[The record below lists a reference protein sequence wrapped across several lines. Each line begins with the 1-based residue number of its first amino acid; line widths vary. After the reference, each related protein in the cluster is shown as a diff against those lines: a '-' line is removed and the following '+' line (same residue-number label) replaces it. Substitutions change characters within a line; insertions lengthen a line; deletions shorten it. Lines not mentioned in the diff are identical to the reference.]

1 MILLQ
6 TSKLTKLY
14 SGTPI
19 LENVQFEVKKGERIA
34 VVGRNG
40 AGKSTL
46 LKMIADE
53 IDYDSGEIH
62 KPQSV
67 ILGYF
72 AQSSH
77 INSNDTIYNE
87 MLKVFQKT
95 IMLKGQL
102 EALSLKMAEED
113 PTSENYLKIIDQYQQ
128 LNHQFEL
135 MSGYTYESEINN
147 ILNRFK
153 FNEIGFDQKISNL
166 SGGQKTRL
174 ALAKLLLQKPDL
186 LILDEP
192 TNHLDID
199 TIEWLEGYLKK
210 YPGAVVIVSHDRYFL
225 DQIAT
230 TVYEIE
236 YRKCTKYK
244 GNYSD
249 YMDQKA
255 ISYAALM
262 KQYEKQQ
269 KEISKM
275 EDFISR
281 NIVRASTTKRAQSR
295 RKLLDKMERIEMP
308 KLNDKSIG
316 ITFEI
321 DRRSGNDVLKV
332 ENVAV
337 GYDDNKPISDHLD
350 FHINRLER
358 VALIGPNGIGK
369 STILKTIAGDLPP
382 LEGDIFYGKSLDMG
396 YFDQEQANLT
406 SNNTVLNEVWNVF
419 PNRLEKDIRTL
430 LGNFLFTGD
439 DVFKT
444 VHQLSG
450 GEKVRL
456 TLCKLMLQRNNF
468 LLLDEPTNHLDI
480 DSKEMLELSLEDYEG
495 TLFFISHDR
504 YFIDKIATRILE
516 VTPHGVVSYL
526 GNYSDYIEKKRLIN
540 EQMASQQN
548 EMANSSTNS
557 ITDYQKQKEQRR
569 LEQQRKRQ
577 LEDIENKINAYE
589 EELAYKKAEL
599 FQEEVYLDSQKSAL
613 VQSRIEELEE
623 LLLEAMDTWESLA
636 QID

>member
-46 LKMIADE
+46 LKIIADE
-53 IDYDSGEIH
+53 IDFDNGEIH

-67 ILGYF
+67 ALGYF

-77 INSNDTIYNE
+77 VNSDDTIYNE
-87 MLKVFQKT
+87 MLKVFAET
-95 IMLKGQL
+95 IKLKGQL
-102 EALSLKMAEED
+102 EELSIKMAEED
-113 PTSENYLKIIDQYQQ
+113 PSSEQYLKIIEHYQN
-128 LNHQFEL
+128 LNHRFEL

-174 ALAKLLLQKPDL
+174 ALAKLLLQKPDV

-210 YPGAVVIVSHDRYFL
+210 YSGAVVIVSHDRYFI

-255 ISYAALM
+255 VAYASLM

-295 RKLLDKMERIEMP
+295 RKLLDKMERIEVP
-308 KLNDKSIG
+308 KINDKSIG

-332 ENVAV
+332 EDLTV
-337 GYDDNKPISDHLD
+337 GYPDQVISNHLD
-350 FHINRLER
+350 FHINRLDR

-369 STILKTIAGDLPP
+369 STILKTVAGDLPKISG
-382 LEGDIFYGKSLDMG
+382 EIYYGKSLDMG

-406 SNNTVLNEVWNVF
+406 SNNTVLNEVWNHF
-419 PNRLEKDIRTL
+419 PTRLEKDIRTL

-444 VHQLSG
+444 VNQLSG

-456 TLCKLMLQRNNF
+456 TLCKLMLQKNNF

-495 TLFFISHDR
+495 TVFFISHDR

-526 GNYSDYIEKKRLIN
+526 GNYSDYIEKKQQLAELEAAKLA
-540 EQMASQQN
+540 EQSELAT
-548 EMANSSTNS
+548 ANNV
-557 ITDYQKQKEQRR
+557 TDYQKQKEQRR

-577 LEDIENKINAYE
+577 LEDTEAKIAAYE
-589 EELAYKKAEL
+589 EELEYKKAEL
-599 FQEEVYLDSQKSAL
+599 FQEEVYLDSQKSAQ
-613 VQSRIEELEE
+613 VQARIEELEE
-623 LLLEAMDTWESLA
+623 LIMEAMEVWEELSLS
-636 QID
+636 

>member
-53 IDYDSGEIH
+53 IDFDGGEIH

-67 ILGYF
+67 VLGYF

-77 INSNDTIYNE
+77 VNSDDTIYNE
-87 MLKVFQKT
+87 MLKVFEET
-95 IMLKGQL
+95 IKLKGQL
-102 EALSLKMAEED
+102 EELSIKMAEED
-113 PTSENYLKIIDQYQQ
+113 PNSEQYLKIIEHYQN
-128 LNHQFEL
+128 LNHRFEL

-174 ALAKLLLQKPDL
+174 ALAKLLLQKPDV

-210 YPGAVVIVSHDRYFL
+210 YSGAVVIVSHDRYFI

-255 ISYAALM
+255 VSYASLM
-262 KQYEKQQ
+262 NQYEKQQ

-295 RKLLDKMERIEMP
+295 RKLLDKMERIEIP
-308 KLNDKSIG
+308 KINDKSIG

-332 ENVAV
+332 EDLTV
-337 GYDDNKPISDHLD
+337 GYEDQVISNHLD
-350 FHINRLER
+350 FHLNRLDR

-369 STILKTIAGDLPP
+369 STILKTVAGDLPKISG
-382 LEGDIFYGKSLDMG
+382 EIYYGKSLDMG

-406 SNNTVLNEVWNVF
+406 SNNTVLNEVWNCF
-419 PNRLEKDIRTL
+419 PTRLEKDIRTL

-444 VHQLSG
+444 VNQLSG

-456 TLCKLMLQRNNF
+456 TLCKLMLEKNNF

-495 TLFFISHDR
+495 TVFFISHDR

-516 VTPHGVVSYL
+516 VTPEGVVSYL
-526 GNYSDYIEKKRLIN
+526 GNYSDYIEKKQQLAELEAAKLA
-540 EQMASQQN
+540 EQSN
-548 EMANSSTNS
+548 VDTSNN

-577 LEDIENKINAYE
+577 LEETETKIAMYE
-589 EELAYKKAEL
+589 EELEYKKAEL
-599 FQEEVYLDSQKSAL
+599 FQEEVYLDSQKSAQ
-613 VQSRIEELEE
+613 VQARIEELEQ
-623 LLLEAMDTWESLA
+623 LIMEAMEIWEELSLS
-636 QID
+636 

>member
-53 IDYDSGEIH
+53 IDFDSGEIH

-67 ILGYF
+67 VLGYF

-77 INSNDTIYNE
+77 VNSNDTIYNE
-87 MLKVFQKT
+87 MLSVFAET
-95 IMLKGQL
+95 IKLKGQL
-102 EALSLKMAEED
+102 EELSLKMAEED
-113 PTSENYLKIIDQYQQ
+113 PSSEQYLRIIEQYQN
-128 LNHQFEL
+128 LNHRFEL

-174 ALAKLLLQKPDL
+174 ALAKLLLQKPDV

-210 YPGAVVIVSHDRYFL
+210 YSGAVVIVSHDRYFI

-255 ISYAALM
+255 VSYASLM

-275 EDFISR
+275 EDVISR

-295 RKLLDKMERIEMP
+295 RKLLDKMERIEIP
-308 KLNDKSIG
+308 KINDKSIG

-332 ENVAV
+332 EDLTV
-337 GYDDNKPISDHLD
+337 GYPDQIISDHLD
-350 FHINRLER
+350 FQINRLDR

-369 STILKTIAGDLPP
+369 STILKTVAGDLPK
-382 LEGDIFYGKSLDMG
+382 LGGEVYYGKSLDMG

-406 SNNTVLNEVWNVF
+406 SNNTVLNEVWNYF
-419 PNRLEKDIRTL
+419 PTRLEKDIRTL

-444 VHQLSG
+444 VNQLSG

-456 TLCKLMLQRNNF
+456 TLCKLMLQKNNF

-480 DSKEMLELSLEDYEG
+480 DSTEMLELSLEDYEG
-495 TLFFISHDR
+495 TVFFISHDR

-526 GNYSDYIEKKRLIN
+526 GNYSDYMEKKQQLAELEAAKLDEKTN
-540 EQMASQQN
+540 ETT
-548 EMANSSTNS
+548 TNNV
-557 ITDYQKQKEQRR
+557 TDYQKQKEQRR

-577 LEDIENKINAYE
+577 LEDIESKIAAYE
-589 EELAYKKAEL
+589 EELEYKKAEL
-599 FQEEVYLDSQKSAL
+599 FQEEVYLDTQKSAQ
-613 VQSRIEELEE
+613 VQARIEELEE
-623 LLLEAMDTWESLA
+623 LIMESMEPWEE
-636 QID
+636 

>member
-53 IDYDSGEIH
+53 IDFDSGEIH

-67 ILGYF
+67 VLGYF

-77 INSNDTIYNE
+77 VNSNDTIYNE
-87 MLKVFQKT
+87 MLSVFAET
-95 IMLKGQL
+95 IKLKGQL
-102 EALSLKMAEED
+102 EELSLKMAEED
-113 PTSENYLKIIDQYQQ
+113 PSSEQYLRIIEQYQN
-128 LNHQFEL
+128 LNHRFEL

-174 ALAKLLLQKPDL
+174 ALAKLLLQKPDV

-210 YPGAVVIVSHDRYFL
+210 YSGAVVIVSHDRYFI

-255 ISYAALM
+255 VSYASLM

-295 RKLLDKMERIEMP
+295 RKLLDKMERIEIP
-308 KLNDKSIG
+308 KINDKSIG

-332 ENVAV
+332 EDLTV
-337 GYDDNKPISDHLD
+337 GYPDQIISDHLD
-350 FHINRLER
+350 FQINRLDR

-369 STILKTIAGDLPP
+369 STILKTVAGDLPK
-382 LEGDIFYGKSLDMG
+382 LGGEVYYGKSLDMG

-406 SNNTVLNEVWNVF
+406 SNNTVLNEVWNYF
-419 PNRLEKDIRTL
+419 PTRLEKDIRTL

-444 VHQLSG
+444 VNQLSG

-456 TLCKLMLQRNNF
+456 TLCKLMLQKNNF

-495 TLFFISHDR
+495 TVFFISHDR

-526 GNYSDYIEKKRLIN
+526 GNYSDYMEKK
-540 EQMASQQN
+540 QQLAELEAAKLAEESN
-548 EMANSSTNS
+548 TTTTNNV
-557 ITDYQKQKEQRR
+557 TDYQKQKEQRR

-577 LEDIENKINAYE
+577 LEDIESKIAAYE
-589 EELAYKKAEL
+589 EELEYKKAEL
-599 FQEEVYLDSQKSAL
+599 FQEEVYLDTQKSAQ
-613 VQSRIEELEE
+613 VQARIEELEE
-623 LLLEAMDTWESLA
+623 LIMESMETWEELSLS
-636 QID
+636 

>member
-53 IDYDSGEIH
+53 IDFDSGEIH

-77 INSNDTIYNE
+77 VNSDDTIYNE
-87 MLKVFQKT
+87 MLKVFSKT
-95 IMLKGQL
+95 LQLKKQL
-102 EALSLKMAEED
+102 EELSLKMAEID
-113 PTSENYLKIIDQYQQ
+113 PTTEAYLKIIEQYQNM
-128 LNHQFEL
+128 NHQFEL
-135 MSGYTYESEINN
+135 MSGYTYEAEINN

-174 ALAKLLLQKPDL
+174 ALAKLLLQKPDI

-210 YPGAVVIVSHDRYFL
+210 YSGAVVIVSHDRFFI

-230 TVYEIE
+230 TIYEIE

-249 YMDQKA
+249 YIDQKA
-255 ISYAALM
+255 VAYSSLM

-281 NIVRASTTKRAQSR
+281 NIVRASTTKQAQSR
-295 RKLLDKMERIEMP
+295 RKKLEKMERIEIP
-308 KLNDKSIG
+308 KINDKSIG

-332 ENVAV
+332 ENLSV
-337 GYDDNKPISDHLD
+337 GYDNQVITDDLN
-350 FHINRLER
+350 FQINRLDR

-369 STILKTIAGDLPP
+369 STILKTVAQTLPP
-382 LEGDIFYGKSLDMG
+382 LKGDIYYGKSLDMG
-396 YFDQEQANLT
+396 YFDQEQANLN
-406 SNNTVLNEVWNVF
+406 SSNTVLNEVWNCF
-419 PNRLEKDIRTL
+419 PGRLEKDIRTL

-444 VHQLSG
+444 VNQLSG

-456 TLCKLMLQRNNF
+456 TLCKLMLEKNNF

-495 TLFFISHDR
+495 TVFFISHDR
-504 YFIDKIATRILE
+504 YFIDKIATRVLE
-516 VTPHGVVSYL
+516 VTPHGVTSYI
-526 GNYSDYIEKKRLIN
+526 GNYSDYTEKK
-540 EQMASQQN
+540 QQLA
-548 EMANSSTNS
+548 EKEAALQAENSKKNDEPT

-577 LEDIENKINAYE
+577 LEDIETKISEYE
-589 EELAYKKAEL
+589 EELAYNQAEL
-599 FQEEVYLDSQKSAL
+599 FKEEVYLDTQKSAE
-613 VQSRIEELEE
+613 VQSRIEELEQ
-623 LLLEAMDTWESLA
+623 LLADAMETWESLA
-636 QID
+636 

>member
-53 IDYDSGEIH
+53 IDFDSGEIH

-67 ILGYF
+67 VLGYF
-72 AQSSH
+72 AQSTH

-87 MLKVFQKT
+87 MLKVFSET
-95 IMLKGQL
+95 IKLKGQL
-102 EALSLKMAEED
+102 EELSIKMSEED
-113 PTSENYLKIIDQYQQ
+113 PSSEQYLRIIEQYQN
-128 LNHQFEL
+128 LNHRFEL

-174 ALAKLLLQKPDL
+174 ALAKLLLQKPDV

-210 YPGAVVIVSHDRYFL
+210 YSGAVVIVSHDRYFI

-230 TVYEIE
+230 TIYEIE

-255 ISYAALM
+255 ISYASLM

-295 RKLLDKMERIEMP
+295 RKLLDKMERIEIP
-308 KLNDKSIG
+308 KINDKSIG

-321 DRRSGNDVLKV
+321 DRRSGNDVLKA
-332 ENVAV
+332 ENLTV
-337 GYDDNKPISDHLD
+337 GYSEQVISDHLD
-350 FHINRLER
+350 FQINRLDR

-369 STILKTIAGDLPP
+369 STILKTVAGELPQ
-382 LEGDIFYGKSLDMG
+382 LGGEIFYGKSLDMG
-396 YFDQEQANLT
+396 YFDQEQANLNS
-406 SNNTVLNEVWNVF
+406 SNNVLNEVWNYF
-419 PNRLEKDIRTL
+419 PTRLEKDIRTL

-444 VHQLSG
+444 VNQLSG

-456 TLCKLMLQRNNF
+456 TLCKLMLQKNNF

-495 TLFFISHDR
+495 TVFFISHDR

-526 GNYSDYIEKKRLIN
+526 GNYSDYIEKK
-540 EQMASQQN
+540 QQLAEIEAAKLAEESKTTTVN
-548 EMANSSTNS
+548 NV
-557 ITDYQKQKEQRR
+557 TDYQKQKEQRR

-577 LEDIENKINAYE
+577 IEDIETKIAAYE
-589 EELAYKKAEL
+589 EELEYKKAEL
-599 FQEEVYLDSQKSAL
+599 FQEEVYLDTQKSAQ
-613 VQSRIEELEE
+613 VQARIEELEE
-623 LLLEAMDTWESLA
+623 LLMEAMETWEELSLS
-636 QID
+636 

>member
-53 IDYDSGEIH
+53 IDFDSGEIH

-67 ILGYF
+67 VLGYF

-77 INSNDTIYNE
+77 VNSNDTIYNE
-87 MLKVFQKT
+87 MLSVFAET
-95 IMLKGQL
+95 IKLKGQL
-102 EALSLKMAEED
+102 EELSLKMAEED
-113 PTSENYLKIIDQYQQ
+113 PSSEQYLRIIEQYQN
-128 LNHQFEL
+128 LNHRFEL

-174 ALAKLLLQKPDL
+174 ALAKLLLQKPDV

-210 YPGAVVIVSHDRYFL
+210 YSGAVVIVSHDRYFI

-249 YMDQKA
+249 YIDQKA
-255 ISYAALM
+255 VSYASLM

-295 RKLLDKMERIEMP
+295 RKLLDKMERIEIP
-308 KLNDKSIG
+308 KINDKSIG

-332 ENVAV
+332 EDLTV
-337 GYDDNKPISDHLD
+337 GYPDQIISDHLD
-350 FHINRLER
+350 FQINRLDR

-369 STILKTIAGDLPP
+369 STILKTVAGDLPK
-382 LEGDIFYGKSLDMG
+382 LGGEVYYGKSLDMG

-406 SNNTVLNEVWNVF
+406 SNNTVLNEVWNYF
-419 PNRLEKDIRTL
+419 PTRLEKDIRTL

-444 VHQLSG
+444 VNQLSG

-456 TLCKLMLQRNNF
+456 TLCKLMLQKNNF

-495 TLFFISHDR
+495 TVFFISHDR

-526 GNYSDYIEKKRLIN
+526 GNYSDYIEKK
-540 EQMASQQN
+540 QQLAELEAAKLAEESN
-548 EMANSSTNS
+548 TTTTNNV
-557 ITDYQKQKEQRR
+557 TDYQKQKEQRR

-577 LEDIENKINAYE
+577 LEDIESKIAAYE
-589 EELAYKKAEL
+589 EELEYKKAEL
-599 FQEEVYLDSQKSAL
+599 FQEEVYLDTQKSAQ
-613 VQSRIEELEE
+613 VQARIEELEE
-623 LLLEAMDTWESLA
+623 LIMESMETWEELSLS
-636 QID
+636 

>member
-53 IDYDSGEIH
+53 IDFDSGEIH

-77 INSNDTIYNE
+77 VNSDDTIYNE
-87 MLKVFQKT
+87 MLKVFSKT
-95 IMLKGQL
+95 LQLKKQL
-102 EALSLKMAEED
+102 EELSLKMAEID
-113 PTSENYLKIIDQYQQ
+113 PTTEAYLKIIEQYQNM
-128 LNHQFEL
+128 NHQFEL
-135 MSGYTYESEINN
+135 MSGYTYEAEINN

-166 SGGQKTRL
+166 SGGRKTRL
-174 ALAKLLLQKPDL
+174 ALAKLLLQKPDI

-210 YPGAVVIVSHDRYFL
+210 YSGAVVIVSHDRFFI

-230 TVYEIE
+230 TIYEIE

-249 YMDQKA
+249 YIDQKA
-255 ISYAALM
+255 VAYSSLM

-281 NIVRASTTKRAQSR
+281 NIVRASTTKQAQSR
-295 RKLLDKMERIEMP
+295 RKKLEKMERIEIP
-308 KLNDKSIG
+308 KINDKSIG

-332 ENVAV
+332 ENLSV
-337 GYDDNKPISDHLD
+337 GYDNQVITDDLN
-350 FHINRLER
+350 FQINRLDR

-369 STILKTIAGDLPP
+369 STILKTVAQTLPP
-382 LEGDIFYGKSLDMG
+382 LKGDIYYGKSLDMG
-396 YFDQEQANLT
+396 YFDQEQANLN
-406 SNNTVLNEVWNVF
+406 SSNTVLNEVWNCF
-419 PNRLEKDIRTL
+419 PGRLEKDIRTL

-444 VHQLSG
+444 VNQLSG

-456 TLCKLMLQRNNF
+456 TLCKLMLEKNNF

-495 TLFFISHDR
+495 TVFFISHDR
-504 YFIDKIATRILE
+504 YFIDKIATRVLE
-516 VTPHGVVSYL
+516 VTPHGVTSYI
-526 GNYSDYIEKKRLIN
+526 GNYSDYTEKKQQLAEKEAALQAENSKKNN
-540 EQMASQQN
+540 EP
-548 EMANSSTNS
+548 T

-577 LEDIENKINAYE
+577 LEDIETKISEYE
-589 EELAYKKAEL
+589 EELAYNQAEL
-599 FQEEVYLDSQKSAL
+599 FKEEVYLDTQKSAE
-613 VQSRIEELEE
+613 VQSRIEELEQ
-623 LLLEAMDTWESLA
+623 LLADAMETWESLA
-636 QID
+636 

>member
-1 MILLQ
+1 MCI
-6 TSKLTKLY
+6 
-14 SGTPI
+14 
-19 LENVQFEVKKGERIA
+19 R
-34 VVGRNG
+34 
-40 AGKSTL
+40 
-46 LKMIADE
+46 
-53 IDYDSGEIH
+53 DS
-62 KPQSV
+62 
-67 ILGYF
+67 
-72 AQSSH
+72 
-77 INSNDTIYNE
+77 
-87 MLKVFQKT
+87 
-95 IMLKGQL
+95 
-102 EALSLKMAEED
+102 
-113 PTSENYLKIIDQYQQ
+113 
-128 LNHQFEL
+128 
-135 MSGYTYESEINN
+135 
-147 ILNRFK
+147 
-153 FNEIGFDQKISNL
+153 
-166 SGGQKTRL
+166 
-174 ALAKLLLQKPDL
+174 
-186 LILDEP
+186 
-192 TNHLDID
+192 LDID